1 MATTIE
7 RVQAVRSDTAGTE
20 ASNEVTNEVTN
31 EVLGSLINI
40 AGRQRMLS
48 QRIVFKA
55 MLALREG
62 RGEGEGHGAL
72 AVARDTLRTFADSH
86 AALVQGRDGLPG
98 LFSPALREAFHG
110 KGDTR
115 NASGNSHVAKKIAD
129 FIALAGAAL
138 DAIARNPARAEQA
151 VEALIASAD
160 PLLNDLHAV
169 TAVYEQ
175 ESRRIA
181 RMQKRE
187 QQQLIER
194 IKSIAKEAHIV
205 SFNGQIVA
213 SRTNVTGREFAVVA
227 GVMTSITKELEAVVS
242 AFVKKTASA

>member
-1 MATTIE
+1 MVTTIE
-7 RVQAVRSDTAGTE
+7 RIQAVQSDTAE
-20 ASNEVTNEVTN
+20 VDVSNEV
-31 EVLGSLINI
+31 LSSLINI

-55 MLALREG
+55 MLALRRSE
-62 RGEGEGHGAL
+62 GAL
-72 AVARDTLRTFADSH
+72 AIAQDTLRTFADSH

-110 KGDTR
+110 KDDDKRSSNGQ
-115 NASGNSHVAKKIAD
+115 VARKIAD
-129 FIALAGAAL
+129 FIALASTAL
-138 DAIARNPARAEQA
+138 DAIARDAPRAEQA

-242 AFVKKTASA
+242 AFVKKTASV

>member
-1 MATTIE
+1 MVTTIE
-7 RVQAVRSDTAGTE
+7 RIQAVRSDTAETE
-20 ASNEVTNEVTN
+20 VSNEV
-31 EVLGSLINI
+31 LSSLINI

-62 RGEGEGHGAL
+62 EGEGKGQGAL
-72 AVARDTLRTFADSH
+72 AVARDTLRMFADSH

-110 KGDTR
+110 KDDDRR
-115 NASGNSHVAKKIAD
+115 NSSGNSHVAKKIAD
-129 FIALAGAAL
+129 FIALASAAL
-138 DAIARNPARAEQA
+138 DAIARNAAHAGQA
-151 VEALIASAD
+151 VELLIASAD

-242 AFVKKTASA
+242 AFVKKTASV

>member
-1 MATTIE
+1 
-7 RVQAVRSDTAGTE
+7 
-20 ASNEVTNEVTN
+20 
-31 EVLGSLINI
+31 
-40 AGRQRMLS
+40 MLS

-55 MLALREG
+55 MLALR
-62 RGEGEGHGAL
+62 HSDGAL
-72 AVARDTLRTFADSH
+72 AIAQDTLRTFADSH
-86 AALVQGRDGLPG
+86 AALMQGRDGLPG

-110 KGDTR
+110 KENDTR
-115 NASGNSHVAKKIAD
+115 DGRGTVANKIAD
-129 FIALAGAAL
+129 FIALASAAL
-138 DAIARNPARAEQA
+138 DAIARDSARADDA
-151 VEALIASAD
+151 VLALIASAD
-160 PLLNDLHAV
+160 PLLSDLHSV

-181 RMQKRE
+181 RVQKKE
-187 QQQLIER
+187 QQQLIDR

-227 GVMTSITKELEAVVS
+227 GVMTSITRELEAVVS

>member
-1 MATTIE
+1 MLTTLE
-7 RVQAVRSDTAGTE
+7 RFQTTKSDAAE
-20 ASNEVTNEVTN
+20 ADGVSNEV
-31 EVLGSLINI
+31 LSSLINM

-55 MLALREG
+55 ILALR
-62 RGEGEGHGAL
+62 HSDGAL
-72 AVARDTLRTFADSH
+72 AIAQDTLRTFADSH
-86 AALVQGRDGLPG
+86 AALTQGRDGLPG

-110 KGDTR
+110 KENDKRDG
-115 NASGNSHVAKKIAD
+115 SGTVAKKIAD
-129 FIALAGAAL
+129 FIALASAAL
-138 DAIARNPARAEQA
+138 DAIARDSARAEDA
-151 VEALIASAD
+151 VLALIASAD
-160 PLLNDLHAV
+160 PLLSDLHSV

-181 RMQKRE
+181 RGQKKE
-187 QQQLIER
+187 QQQLIDR

-227 GVMTSITKELEAVVS
+227 GVMTSITRELEAVVS

>member
-1 MATTIE
+1 
-7 RVQAVRSDTAGTE
+7 
-20 ASNEVTNEVTN
+20 
-31 EVLGSLINI
+31 
-40 AGRQRMLS
+40 MLS

-55 MLALREG
+55 MLALRQSD
-62 RGEGEGHGAL
+62 GAL
-72 AVARDTLRTFADSH
+72 AIARDTLRTFADSH

-110 KGDTR
+110 MGNDKDKG
-115 NASGNSHVAKKIAD
+115 NGNGHVAKKIAD
-129 FIALAGAAL
+129 FIAVASAAL
-138 DAIARNPARAEQA
+138 DAIGRDSARAEDA
-151 VEALIASAD
+151 VQALIACAD
-160 PLLNDLHAV
+160 PLLNDLHGI

-181 RMQKRE
+181 RLQKKE

-227 GVMTSITKELEAVVS
+227 GVMTSITKELESVVS

>member
-1 MATTIE
+1 MRADAAQTD
-7 RVQAVRSDTAGTE
+7 VS
-20 ASNEVTNEVTN
+20 S
-31 EVLGSLINI
+31 EVLSSLINI

-55 MLALREG
+55 MLALRQSD
-62 RGEGEGHGAL
+62 GAL
-72 AVARDTLRTFADSH
+72 AIARDTLRTFADSH

-110 KGDTR
+110 TGNDKDKG
-115 NASGNSHVAKKIAD
+115 NGSGHVAKKIAD
-129 FIALAGAAL
+129 FIAVASAAL
-138 DAIARNPARAEQA
+138 DAIGRNSARAEDA
-151 VEALIASAD
+151 VQALIACAD
-160 PLLNDLHAV
+160 PLLNDLHGI

-181 RMQKRE
+181 RLQKKE

-227 GVMTSITKELEAVVS
+227 GVMTSITKELESVVS

>member
-1 MATTIE
+1 
-7 RVQAVRSDTAGTE
+7 VRADAAQTDVS
-20 ASNEVTNEVTN
+20 S
-31 EVLGSLINI
+31 EVLSSLINI

-55 MLALREG
+55 MLALRQSD
-62 RGEGEGHGAL
+62 GAL
-72 AVARDTLRTFADSH
+72 AIARDTLRTFADSH

-110 KGDTR
+110 TGNDKDKG
-115 NASGNSHVAKKIAD
+115 NGSGHVAKKIAD
-129 FIALAGAAL
+129 FIAVASAAL
-138 DAIARNPARAEQA
+138 DAIGRNSARAEDA
-151 VEALIASAD
+151 VQALIACAD
-160 PLLNDLHAV
+160 PLLNDLHGI

-181 RMQKRE
+181 RLQKKE

-227 GVMTSITKELEAVVS
+227 GVMTSITKELESVVS

>member
-1 MATTIE
+1 MLTTIE
-7 RVQAVRSDTAGTE
+7 RLPAQVDVS
-20 ASNEVTNEVTN
+20 S
-31 EVLGSLINI
+31 EVLSSLINM

-55 MLALREG
+55 MLALR
-62 RGEGEGHGAL
+62 RSDGAL
-72 AVARDTLRTFADSH
+72 AIAQETLRTFADSH

-110 KGDTR
+110 NRSDST
-115 NASGNSHVAKKIAD
+115 SGHVEKRITN
-129 FIALAGAAL
+129 FIALAHAAL
-138 DAIARNPARAEQA
+138 DAIAREASNAESA
-151 VEALIASAD
+151 LEVLIASAD
-160 PLLNDLHAV
+160 PLLGDLHGV

-181 RMQKRE
+181 RAQKKE
-187 QQQLIER
+187 QQQLIDR

-242 AFVKKTASA
+242 AFVKKVSGA

>member
-1 MATTIE
+1 MLTTIE
-7 RVQAVRSDTAGTE
+7 RLTPQVDVS
-20 ASNEVTNEVTN
+20 S
-31 EVLGSLINI
+31 EVLSSLINM

-55 MLALREG
+55 MLALR
-62 RGEGEGHGAL
+62 RSDGAL
-72 AVARDTLRTFADSH
+72 AIAQETLRTFADSH

-110 KGDTR
+110 
-115 NASGNSHVAKKIAD
+115 SGNGSSSGHVEKRITN
-129 FIALAGAAL
+129 FIALAHAAL
-138 DAIARNPARAEQA
+138 DAIAREASNAESA
-151 VEALIASAD
+151 LEVLIASAD
-160 PLLNDLHAV
+160 PLLGDLHGV

-181 RMQKRE
+181 RAQKKE
-187 QQQLIER
+187 QQQLIDR

-242 AFVKKTASA
+242 AFVKKVSGA

>member
-1 MATTIE
+1 MLTTIE
-7 RVQAVRSDTAGTE
+7 RFQTTKSDAVE
-20 ASNEVTNEVTN
+20 ADGVSNEV
-31 EVLGSLINI
+31 LSSLINM

-55 MLALREG
+55 MLALR
-62 RGEGEGHGAL
+62 HSDGAL
-72 AVARDTLRTFADSH
+72 AIAQDTLRTFADSH
-86 AALVQGRDGLPG
+86 AVLVQARDGLPG

-110 KGDTR
+110 KENDKRDG
-115 NASGNSHVAKKIAD
+115 SGTVAKKIAD
-129 FIALAGAAL
+129 FIALASAAL
-138 DAIARNPARAEQA
+138 DAIARDSARAEDA
-151 VEALIASAD
+151 VLALIASAD
-160 PLLNDLHAV
+160 PLLSDLHGV

-181 RMQKRE
+181 RVKKE
-187 QQQLIER
+187 QQQLIDR

>member
-1 MATTIE
+1 
-7 RVQAVRSDTAGTE
+7 
-20 ASNEVTNEVTN
+20 
-31 EVLGSLINI
+31 
-40 AGRQRMLS
+40 MLS

-55 MLALREG
+55 MLALRQSD
-62 RGEGEGHGAL
+62 GAL
-72 AVARDTLRTFADSH
+72 AIARDTLRTFADSH

-110 KGDTR
+110 TGNDKDKG
-115 NASGNSHVAKKIAD
+115 NGSGHAAKKIAD
-129 FIALAGAAL
+129 FIALASAAL
-138 DAIARNPARAEQA
+138 DAIERDSARAEDA
-151 VEALIASAD
+151 VQALIACAD
-160 PLLNDLHAV
+160 PLLNDLHGI

-181 RMQKRE
+181 RLQKKE

-227 GVMTSITKELEAVVS
+227 GVMTSITKELESVVS

>member
-1 MATTIE
+1 
-7 RVQAVRSDTAGTE
+7 
-20 ASNEVTNEVTN
+20 
-31 EVLGSLINI
+31 
-40 AGRQRMLS
+40 MLS

-55 MLALREG
+55 MLALRQSD
-62 RGEGEGHGAL
+62 GAL
-72 AVARDTLRTFADSH
+72 AIARDTLRTFADSH

-110 KGDTR
+110 TGNDKDKG
-115 NASGNSHVAKKIAD
+115 NGSGHVAKKIAD
-129 FIALAGAAL
+129 FIAVASAAL
-138 DAIARNPARAEQA
+138 DAIGRDSARAEDA
-151 VEALIASAD
+151 VQALIACAD
-160 PLLNDLHAV
+160 PLLNDLHGI

-181 RMQKRE
+181 RLQKKE

-227 GVMTSITKELEAVVS
+227 GVMTSITKELESVVS

>member
-1 MATTIE
+1 
-7 RVQAVRSDTAGTE
+7 VRADAAQTDVS
-20 ASNEVTNEVTN
+20 S
-31 EVLGSLINI
+31 EVLSSLINI

-55 MLALREG
+55 MLALRQSD
-62 RGEGEGHGAL
+62 GAL
-72 AVARDTLRTFADSH
+72 AIARDTLRTFADSH

-110 KGDTR
+110 MGNDKDKG
-115 NASGNSHVAKKIAD
+115 NGNGHVAKKIAD
-129 FIALAGAAL
+129 FIAVASAAL
-138 DAIARNPARAEQA
+138 DAIGRDSARDSARAEDA
-151 VEALIASAD
+151 VQALIACAD
-160 PLLNDLHAV
+160 PLLNDLHGI

-181 RMQKRE
+181 RLQKKE

-227 GVMTSITKELEAVVS
+227 GVMTSVTKELESVVS

>member
-1 MATTIE
+1 MRADAAQTD
-7 RVQAVRSDTAGTE
+7 VS
-20 ASNEVTNEVTN
+20 S
-31 EVLGSLINI
+31 EVLSSLINI

-55 MLALREG
+55 MLALRQSD
-62 RGEGEGHGAL
+62 GAL
-72 AVARDTLRTFADSH
+72 AIARDTLRTFADSH

-110 KGDTR
+110 TGNDKDKG
-115 NASGNSHVAKKIAD
+115 NGSGHVAKKIAD
-129 FIALAGAAL
+129 FIAVASAAL
-138 DAIARNPARAEQA
+138 DAIGRDSARAEDA
-151 VEALIASAD
+151 VQALIACAD
-160 PLLNDLHAV
+160 PLLNDLHGI

-181 RMQKRE
+181 RLQKKE

-227 GVMTSITKELEAVVS
+227 GVMTSITKELESVVS

>member
-1 MATTIE
+1 
-7 RVQAVRSDTAGTE
+7 VS
-20 ASNEVTNEVTN
+20 S
-31 EVLGSLINI
+31 EVLSSLINI

-55 MLALREG
+55 MLALRQSD
-62 RGEGEGHGAL
+62 GAL
-72 AVARDTLRTFADSH
+72 AIARDTLRTFADSH

-110 KGDTR
+110 TGNDKDKG
-115 NASGNSHVAKKIAD
+115 NGSGHVAKKIAD
-129 FIALAGAAL
+129 FIAVASAAL
-138 DAIARNPARAEQA
+138 DAIGRDSARAEDA
-151 VEALIASAD
+151 VQALIACAD
-160 PLLNDLHAV
+160 PLLNDLHGI

-181 RMQKRE
+181 RLQKKE

-227 GVMTSITKELEAVVS
+227 GVMTSITKELESVVS

>member
-1 MATTIE
+1 
-7 RVQAVRSDTAGTE
+7 VRADAAQTDVS
-20 ASNEVTNEVTN
+20 S
-31 EVLGSLINI
+31 EVLSSLINI

-55 MLALREG
+55 MLALRQSD
-62 RGEGEGHGAL
+62 GAL
-72 AVARDTLRTFADSH
+72 AIARDTLRTFADSH

-110 KGDTR
+110 TGNDKDKG
-115 NASGNSHVAKKIAD
+115 NGSGHVAKKIAD
-129 FIALAGAAL
+129 FIAVASAAL
-138 DAIARNPARAEQA
+138 DAIGRDSARAEDA
-151 VEALIASAD
+151 VQALIACAD
-160 PLLNDLHAV
+160 PLLNDLHGI

-181 RMQKRE
+181 RLQKKE

-227 GVMTSITKELEAVVS
+227 GVMTSITKELDSVVS

>member
-1 MATTIE
+1 
-7 RVQAVRSDTAGTE
+7 
-20 ASNEVTNEVTN
+20 
-31 EVLGSLINI
+31 
-40 AGRQRMLS
+40 
-48 QRIVFKA
+48 
-55 MLALREG
+55 
-62 RGEGEGHGAL
+62 
-72 AVARDTLRTFADSH
+72 
-86 AALVQGRDGLPG
+86 VQGRDGLPG

-110 KGDTR
+110 MGNDKDKG
-115 NASGNSHVAKKIAD
+115 NGNGHVAKKIAD
-129 FIALAGAAL
+129 FIAVASAAL
-138 DAIARNPARAEQA
+138 DAIGRDSARAEDA
-151 VEALIASAD
+151 VQALIACAD
-160 PLLNDLHAV
+160 PLLNDLHGI

-181 RMQKRE
+181 RLQKKE

-227 GVMTSITKELEAVVS
+227 GVMTSVTKELESVVS

>member
-1 MATTIE
+1 
-7 RVQAVRSDTAGTE
+7 VRADAAQTDVS
-20 ASNEVTNEVTN
+20 S
-31 EVLGSLINI
+31 EVLSSLINI

-55 MLALREG
+55 MLALRQSD
-62 RGEGEGHGAL
+62 GAL
-72 AVARDTLRTFADSH
+72 AIARDTLRTFADSH

-110 KGDTR
+110 TGSDKDKG
-115 NASGNSHVAKKIAD
+115 NGNGHVAKKIAD
-129 FIALAGAAL
+129 FIALASAAL
-138 DAIARNPARAEQA
+138 DAIGRNSARAEDA
-151 VEALIASAD
+151 VQALIACAD
-160 PLLNDLHAV
+160 PLLNDLHGI

-181 RMQKRE
+181 RLQKKE

-227 GVMTSITKELEAVVS
+227 GVMTSITKELESVVS

>member
-1 MATTIE
+1 MLTTIE
-7 RVQAVRSDTAGTE
+7 RLPPQVDVS
-20 ASNEVTNEVTN
+20 S
-31 EVLGSLINI
+31 EVLSSLINM

-55 MLALREG
+55 MLALR
-62 RGEGEGHGAL
+62 RSDGAL
-72 AVARDTLRTFADSH
+72 AIAQETLRTFADSH

-110 KGDTR
+110 
-115 NASGNSHVAKKIAD
+115 SGNGSSSVHVEKRITN
-129 FIALAGAAL
+129 FIALAHAAL
-138 DAIARNPARAEQA
+138 DAIAREASNAESA
-151 VEALIASAD
+151 LEVLIASAD
-160 PLLNDLHAV
+160 PLLGDLHGV

-181 RMQKRE
+181 RAQKKE
-187 QQQLIER
+187 QQQLIDR

-242 AFVKKTASA
+242 AFVKKVSGA